1 MQISI
6 KDKEEWVNR
15 VGELSIAEKYIW
27 DMPWAYHPK
36 DKKLEVFSKDSFVQE
51 LIYEMVLQTEEILV
65 GKYDELSSDLNE
77 KIALFHQD
85 SIQVN
90 LMGNSI
96 KVEVIAFFDMNHGL
110 ISGIARFSEDALN
123 YEFIREYI
131 QYKKNL
137 DSVVQENEQLRLLA
151 YKDQLT
157 QLYNRTFMEEQ
168 LNMQIEQVG
177 RYGKDVSLILFD
189 IDDFKVINDVYGHCL
204 GDKVLKELSSRIKSH
219 VRASDIVARWGGEE
233 FLILLPETDVKVA
246 EGIANKLCHLIGNH
260 VFDCV
265 GHVYI
270 SLGVTQLNTSDSFR
284 TVLKRVDKALYHA
297 KQHGKNQS
305 VCFLNDDDIPFST
318 MIVSWHH
325 SWECGHSIIDAQHK
339 NLVDYANRIFKAMSE
354 KQDVS
359 SVIYLLS
366 KMVQKTKHHFESEEL
381 ILAQLGYSSFL
392 HHKELHES
400 LVVKAMNLHRDVTEL
415 QSYQSTYVSYII
427 EDVILKHMLHED
439 AKFYS
444 LVK

>member
-96 KVEVIAFFDMNHGL
+96 KVELIAFFDMNHGL

-131 QYKKNL
+131 QYKRNL

-219 VRASDIVARWGGEE
+219 IRASDIVARWGGEE

-284 TVLKRVDKALYHA
+284 TVLKRVDKALYLA

-305 VCFLNDDDIPFST
+305 VCF
-318 MIVSWHH
+318 
-325 SWECGHSIIDAQHK
+325 
-339 NLVDYANRIFKAMSE
+339 FK
-354 KQDVS
+354 
-359 SVIYLLS
+359 
-366 KMVQKTKHHFESEEL
+366 
-381 ILAQLGYSSFL
+381 
-392 HHKELHES
+392 
-400 LVVKAMNLHRDVTEL
+400 
-415 QSYQSTYVSYII
+415 
-427 EDVILKHMLHED
+427 
-439 AKFYS
+439 
-444 LVK
+444 